1 MAGLEKIT
9 NQIMEE
15 ANNSAKAK
23 LEEAEKNAAIIL
35 KDAEREALKASEAA
49 DVKSAADVRNYEE
62 RVKSSLDLKRR
73 TALLQTKQEIIA
85 DVIEKAY
92 QAFCSRE
99 AAEYFETVKNMIS
112 KFALPQDGE
121 IYFSEKDLSRLPSGF
136 ADEVAKIA
144 SLKGGSLKISGETR
158 QMEGGFVLAYGGI
171 EENCSFR
178 ALFDSKRDE
187 LQDQVQKI
195 LFS

>member
-23 LEEAEKNAAIIL
+23 LEEAEASAAVIL
-35 KDAEREALKASEAA
+35 KEAEEEAAKASAAA
-49 DVKSAADVRNYEE
+49 DVKSEADIKNFEE

-85 DVIEKAY
+85 DVIENAY
-92 QAFCSRE
+92 QAFCNRE
-99 AAEYFETVKNMIS
+99 AAEYFETIKNMIS

-121 IYFSEKDLSRLPSGF
+121 IYFSEKDLNRMPSGF
-136 ADEVAKIA
+136 ADEAAKIA
-144 SLKGGSLKISGETR
+144 SEKGGSLKVSGETR

-178 ALFDSKRDE
+178 ALFDSKKDE
-187 LQDQVQKI
+187 LQDRVQKI